1 MFAFTEPSLFL
12 FELAIAIF
20 IATAILSLVSHKSE
34 QMTRFYGG
42 LGSALGS
49 AVFLILGLRLVL
61 LAEHVYAPKSALA
74 LPFIKI
80 FGDGALLFD
89 HFNGIFFTL
98 LGFIGLAAS
107 IYAIGYSRLHAKE
120 HAISWLF
127 AMTALFIGSMGTVL
141 AANHALTFLFAW
153 ELMTLTSFALV
164 VYQHEKPEVTRA
176 GFLYLITTHIATA
189 CLLAAFA
196 LIGQAT
202 GSLLFS
208 DWIGVMSVLTPGLG
222 TFTFI
227 LLFIGFSIKAGLVP
241 FHIWLPEAHP
251 QAPTHIS
258 ALMSGVMIKIA
269 IYAFLRLVF
278 TGFWDDM
285 EPWWGLVIMTFG
297 ALSAVV
303 GVFYAIERRDMK
315 KALAFSSIENIG
327 IIFMGLGAAFY
338 FNATGNI
345 YGAYMGLAAALLHIV
360 NHALLKSLLFL
371 GAGNVY
377 YRHHTRSMDF
387 LGGVAKTLPLTSVVF
402 LLGAIGMM
410 GLPPMNGFAS
420 EWLTFQ
426 TLLWG
431 IGDSEGTVGT
441 RLLFPIIISAL
452 ALSAGLAFVVF
463 SRMFGIVFLGRE
475 RMPQEHA
482 KTPQRLP
489 LSMTIG
495 TLLPALGAI
504 GVALG
509 MKTIL
514 EYLLVQVLPSISA
527 NKVTIIAD
535 PSQGFP
541 AYLSFPSFSNI
552 LGANAW
558 LAMILLAGC
567 GFMAWLFMRVFG
579 GKTKTVTGPSWDC
592 GVPLNE
598 RMQYSGLGFTS
609 PIRHALRLFTR
620 PKEVVQTTAGQ
631 DNFYFWHVRRYS
643 VTTLAVFDV
652 TIIQPFS
659 RLMFILG
666 THIRRVQGG
675 LLSVYI
681 AYIAATLILFLFLS
695 RLL

>member
-1 MFAFTEPSLFL
+1 MFNISEPSLFL

-20 IATAILSLVSHKSE
+20 IATAILTLVFHKSE
-34 QMTRFYGG
+34 QQSRFFGG
-42 LGSALGS
+42 CGSALGS
-49 AVFLILGLRLVL
+49 AVFFILGLRLVL
-61 LAEHVYAPKSALA
+61 LAEHVYAPKSAVA
-74 LPFIKI
+74 LPFIRF

-89 HFNGIFFTL
+89 HFNGIFFVL
-98 LGFIGLAAS
+98 LGFIGIAAS
-107 IYAIGYSRLHAKE
+107 IYAMGYSRLHAKE

-127 AMTALFIGSMGTVL
+127 AMTALFIGSMGMVL
-141 AANHALTFLFAW
+141 AANHSLTFLFAW

-176 GFLYLITTHIATA
+176 GFLYLVTTHIATA
-189 CLLAAFA
+189 CLLAAFT
-196 LIGQAT
+196 LIGQAEN
-202 GSLLFS
+202 SFLFS
-208 DWIGVMSVLTPGLG
+208 DWANIASVLTPGLA
-222 TFTFI
+222 TFSFA
-227 LLFIGFSIKAGLVP
+227 LLFVGFAIKAGLVP

-278 TGFWDDM
+278 TGFWENM

-327 IIFMGLGAAFY
+327 IIFIGLGAAFY
-338 FNATGNI
+338 FNATGNVVLAI
-345 YGAYMGLAAALLHIV
+345 MGLAAALLHIV

-420 EWLTFQ
+420 EWLMFQ
-426 TLLWG
+426 ALLNG
-431 IGDSEGTVGT
+431 LSETTVGT

-452 ALSAGLAFVVF
+452 AFAAGLAFVVF
-463 SRMFGIVFLGRE
+463 SRMFGMVFLGRE
-475 RMPQEHA
+475 RSPQEHTQTE
-482 KTPQRLP
+482 KGIP

-495 TLLPALGAI
+495 TLIPAVGAI

-514 EYLLVQVLPSISA
+514 EHLLVQIIPTFSGDKI
-527 NKVTIIAD
+527 TIAPD
-535 PSQGFP
+535 PSWGVAASLAFP
-541 AYLSFPSFSNI
+541 EFSNI
-552 LGANAW
+552 FGANAW
-558 LAMILLAGC
+558 LAIILLFVC
-567 GFMAWLFMRVFG
+567 GFVAWLFMRLVG
-579 GKTKTVTGPSWDC
+579 GKTKTITGPSWDC

-609 PIRHALRLFTR
+609 PIRHALRVFTR
-620 PKEVVQTTAGQ
+620 PKEIVETVQGP
-631 DNFYFWHVRRYS
+631 DNFYFWHVRKYS
-643 VTTLAVFDV
+643 VTTLAIFDV

-666 THIRRVQGG
+666 SHIRRVQGG

-681 AYIAATLILFLFLS
+681 AYIAATLLLFLFLS